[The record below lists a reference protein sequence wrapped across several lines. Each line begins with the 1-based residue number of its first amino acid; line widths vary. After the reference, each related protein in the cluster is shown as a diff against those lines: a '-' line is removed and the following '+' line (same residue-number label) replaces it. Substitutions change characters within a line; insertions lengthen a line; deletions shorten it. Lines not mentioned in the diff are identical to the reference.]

1 MNRLKNISLIFL
13 LLSFLFSFIISC
25 DSTDPKPP
33 EKPPGYQEDIPW
45 PSLADSPWPIYR
57 GDPQSTGRTKVKGPD
72 NGIVNL
78 ELNVKPEIHSSIII
92 NLNNSFL
99 VTTSYPGNSISSF
112 SLEGVSLWEKTVA
125 PSSTSVLA
133 ENSGDIYY
141 LTNRTI
147 QKLSKDGESIWSV
160 ELGTNAQQSEN
171 INIDK
176 LGNIYFISS
185 NYSLN
190 AYSKNGVK
198 LWSLYDS
205 EFITTSN
212 SLSFSPNG
220 STIYCGGELNSV
232 IAVDISSKS
241 IKWRSGAMP
250 PLTSIPRIRSTPVI
264 TSNGNILSFV
274 YLNSTSKN
282 LVMLDENGD
291 LLWEKRNIS
300 VGYENQLSI
309 NKLGDIY
316 YSEVDTIV
324 AVNYLGEEKWR
335 SKLNGVILT
344 DLCCDS
350 EGNIYCV
357 IRSESNEHYAV
368 KTSSNGDVIWNT
380 FITSAQNQT
389 FEQTPTIAEGLLIIP
404 TDNHRDVY
412 III

>member
-1 MNRLKNISLIFL
+1 MH
-13 LLSFLFSFIISC
+13 
-25 DSTDPKPP
+25 
-33 EKPPGYQEDIPW
+33 
-45 PSLADSPWPIYR
+45 R
-57 GDPQSTGRTKVKGPD
+57 GDPQSTGRTKVKGPE

-78 ELNVKPEIHSSIII
+78 ELNIQPEIHSSIII

-112 SLEGVSLWEKTVA
+112 SLEGVSIWGKTVA

-133 ENSGDIYY
+133 DNLGDIYY
-141 LTNRTI
+141 LTNQTI
-147 QKLSKDGESIWSV
+147 QKLSMDGENIWSV
-160 ELGTNAQQSEN
+160 ELGTNAQQAQN
-171 INIDK
+171 INVDK
-176 LGNIYFISS
+176 MGNIYFLSS

-190 AYSKNGVK
+190 AYSKNGDK

-232 IAVDISSKS
+232 IAIDVSSKS
-241 IKWRSGAMP
+241 IKWRSGAMS

-274 YLNSTSKN
+274 YVNSAFKN
-282 LVMLDENGD
+282 LVVLDENGD
-291 LLWEKRNIS
+291 LLWEKRNIA

-309 NKLGDIY
+309 NKVGDIY

-324 AVNYLGEEKWR
+324 SVDYLGEEKWK

-357 IRSESNEHYAV
+357 IRNESDEYYAV
-368 KTSSNGDVIWNT
+368 KVSQVGDVIWET
-380 FITSAQNQT
+380 FLTSDQNLT
-389 FEQTPTIAEGLLIIP
+389 FEQTPTIGEGLLIIP
-404 TDNHRDVY
+404 TNNHSY
-412 III
+412 IYTIK